1 MDHGYFLYLLVIVLL
16 IANGC
21 SKLNST
27 LTLVLSIIKLN
38 ILPKVL
44 HDERAL
50 NTDKQR
56 WRHGKGLG
64 EL

>member
-1 MDHGYFLYLLVIVLL
+1 MDHSYFLYLLVIVLL
-16 IANGC
+16 IANVC

-27 LTLVLSIIKLN
+27 LTLMLSIIKLN

-50 NTDKQR
+50 NTDK
-56 WRHGKGLG
+56 
-64 EL
+64 